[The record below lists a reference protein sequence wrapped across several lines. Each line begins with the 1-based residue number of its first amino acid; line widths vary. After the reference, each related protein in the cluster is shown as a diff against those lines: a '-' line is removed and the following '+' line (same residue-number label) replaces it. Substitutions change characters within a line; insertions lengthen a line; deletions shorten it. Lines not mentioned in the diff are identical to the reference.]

1 MESVALDLIS
11 NVGFPIAVSVGL
23 FFQMTKT
30 NDMFLKILKDFQEV
44 INNNT
49 KSIELLNDTVEDLQN
64 DIRHRTG
71 GVEK

>member
-1 MESVALDLIS
+1 MESVALDVIS

-30 NDMFLKILKDFQEV
+30 NDMYIGLLRDFQEV

-49 KSIELLNDTVEDLQN
+49 KSIDLLNSTVEDLQN
-64 DIRHRTG
+64 DMNHKVG
-71 GVEK
+71 G